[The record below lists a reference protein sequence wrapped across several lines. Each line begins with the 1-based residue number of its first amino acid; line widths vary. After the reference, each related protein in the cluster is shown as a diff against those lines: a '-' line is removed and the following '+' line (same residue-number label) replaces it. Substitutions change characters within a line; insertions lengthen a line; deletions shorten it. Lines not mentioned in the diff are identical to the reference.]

1 MSPAAKREP
10 PGPRARGKTKPEPAP
25 PQEQE
30 DISAEL
36 SYREAQAALQLCLAQ
51 LQASDLDIEAM
62 SGLYERAQSYAN
74 RCESLLDAIE
84 QDVMQWDPEQPDTAP
99 RPYQAGS
106 QS

>member
-1 MSPAAKREP
+1 MSPAAKKERP
-10 PGPRARGKTKPEPAP
+10 AQSPKGKTAPEPAA
-25 PQEQE
+25 PQVQE

-74 RCESLLDAIE
+74 RCESLLDQIE
-84 QDVMQWDPEQPDTAP
+84 QDVMQWDPEQPDAAP
-99 RPYQAGS
+99 RPYQA
-106 QS
+106 

>member
-1 MSPAAKREP
+1 MSPAAKKE
-10 PGPRARGKTKPEPAP
+10 RAAQSAKGKIAPEPAA
-25 PQEQE
+25 PQDQE

-74 RCESLLDAIE
+74 RCESLLDQIE
-84 QDVMQWDPEQPDTAP
+84 QDVMQWDPEQPDAAP
-99 RPYQAGS
+99 RPYQP
-106 QS
+106 

>member
-1 MSPAAKREP
+1 MSPAAKRERP
-10 PGPRARGKTKPEPAP
+10 AQGAKGKDIPEPAS
-25 PQEQE
+25 PQDHE

-74 RCESLLDAIE
+74 RCESLLDQIE
-84 QDVMQWDPEQPDTAP
+84 QDVMQWDPEQPDAAP
-99 RPYQAGS
+99 RPYQA
-106 QS
+106 